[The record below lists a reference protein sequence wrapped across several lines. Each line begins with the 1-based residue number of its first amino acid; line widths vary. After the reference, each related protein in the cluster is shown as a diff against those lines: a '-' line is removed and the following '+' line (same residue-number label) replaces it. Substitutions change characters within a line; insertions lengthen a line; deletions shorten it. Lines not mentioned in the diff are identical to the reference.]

1 MCSSGGGGGGASP
14 SCDVNNLEADCDG
27 DGAKK
32 RDELVCGTD
41 PDDPA
46 SKPDNATDCDGDG
59 ANNEDELGCGTD
71 PNDATSIPDDLTDDD
86 NDGFCNE
93 VDVDDDNDGLIEI
106 LSLEMLYNIRYDLG
120 GTHYDTDADD
130 SAGKE
135 GSNVGC
141 LDNACQGYELVQ
153 DLDFDENKNGLADD
167 TYNSDSGWEPIGK
180 STQALNTTIEFECTA
195 QNSTPTLT
203 AYRFVNIMLC
213 AGNVIVLLTTSSTE
227 SANGSCGPASA
238 STVAGRHPNPDA
250 MSGTENLEST
260 LSLSLVDADNPI
272 AWINTLRIQCENN
285 PGTVGTLYK
294 NGIALE
300 DKPYTIQA
308 DDIALTSSYEGTP
321 FTAIFEGNG
330 FAIKNLRIHRPALA
344 YAGLFGQV
352 GAGGIVRN
360 LELEGSLSIKALANL
375 GSIAGSNLGTIEN
388 IELDITNSG
397 TDICYTTA
405 RPMFTVANKVVGS
418 GQKATGT
425 TETNAPTTGACP

>member
-1 MCSSGGGGGGASP
+1 M
-14 SCDVNNLEADCDG
+14 
-27 DGAKK
+27 
-32 RDELVCGTD
+32 
-41 PDDPA
+41 
-46 SKPDNATDCDGDG
+46 
-59 ANNEDELGCGTD
+59 
-71 PNDATSIPDDLTDDD
+71 
-86 NDGFCNE
+86 
-93 VDVDDDNDGLIEI
+93 DVDDDNDGLIEI
-106 LSLEMLYNIRYDLG
+106 LSLEMLYNIRYDLD

-141 LDNACQGYELVQ
+141 LDNACQGYELAQ

-167 TYNSDSGWEPIGK
+167 TYNSDAGWEPIGK
-180 STQALNTTIEFECTA
+180 STQILYTTIEFECTVEDPA
-195 QNSTPTLT
+195 APYQMF
-203 AYRFVNIMLC
+203 YMFFNIMLC
-213 AGNVIVLLTTSSTE
+213 TGNVISLTTSSS
-227 SANGSCGPASA
+227 SASDNESCGPASA
-238 STVAGRHPNPDA
+238 STVAGKYPNPDA

-388 IELDITNSG
+388 IELDITNDG

-405 RPMFTVANKVVGS
+405 RPMFTVAKKVVGS
-418 GQKATGT
+418 GTEATGT
-425 TETNAPTTGACP
+425 IETNAPTTGACP

>member
-1 MCSSGGGGGGASP
+1 MCGGGGGGDA
-14 SCDVNNLEADCDG
+14 SCDVNNLEADCDE

-71 PNDATSIPDDLTDDD
+71 PNDATSIPLDLTDDD

-106 LSLEMLYNIRYDLG
+106 LSLEMLYNIRYDLD

-141 LDNACQGYELVQ
+141 LNNTCQGYELVQ
-153 DLDFDENKNGLADD
+153 ELDFDENKNGMTDD
-167 TYNSDSGWEPIGK
+167 SYNSDAGWEPIGK
-180 STQALNTTIEFECTA
+180 STQILNTIEFECTIL
-195 QNSTPTLT
+195 NTTPYITIYKFSGDSITLCVGNLVGLST
-203 AYRFVNIMLC
+203 A
-213 AGNVIVLLTTSSTE
+213 SSSE
-227 SANGSCGPASA
+227 SANESCGPASL
-238 STVAGRHPNPDA
+238 STVAGRHPVPD
-250 MSGTENLEST
+250 TNNLEST
-260 LSLSLVDADNPI
+260 LSLSIVDVDNPS
-272 AWINTLRIQCENN
+272 AWINTLEILCETQL
-285 PGTVGTLYK
+285 GVAGTLSK
-294 NGIALE
+294 SGTALS
-300 DKPYTIQA
+300 KPYTIQA
-308 DDIALTSSYEGTP
+308 EDFPAIPSYEGTP

-330 FAIKNLRIHRPALA
+330 FAIKNLRINRPTLA

-360 LELEGSLSIKALANL
+360 LELEGSLSIRALANL

-388 IELDITNSG
+388 IELDITNDG
-397 TDICYTTA
+397 TDICYTSLN
-405 RPMFTVANKVVGS
+405 PMFTVAKKVVGS
-418 GQKATGT
+418 GTEATGT